1 MTMTIQKTGLKEL
14 LTLKLQSL
22 VSELKVDFSAI
33 AFYDPLNLE
42 FRWRLA
48 IGSLNNRYTSIV
60 VRSGNGICGRTL
72 KTKREF
78 IITHFPEELQDE
90 SLEFQI
96 LIIEELKSAASIPL
110 LFQSQMI
117 GVLLIGQRTCR
128 KFDAIEIESMKMAAE
143 EIVRFYMLERE
154 AERTNED
161 EKKETKKSSL
171 SRYFVEEK
179 SNWGEKLEIILLDQR
194 ITLLSE
200 EAQQSLISI
209 FTFLFERVFGEEKNA
224 KIKLII
230 ELKSEQQFAIQI
242 EAYPYLDLSRE
253 EFSHLADE
261 VRKINGSIETI
272 FDDRRTILTMNF
284 FLSLLLRDQIW
295 NSRPK
300 TGTS

>member
-1 MTMTIQKTGLKEL
+1 MTNQKVGLKEIL
-14 LTLKLQSL
+14 ELKLQSL

-60 VRSGNGICGRTL
+60 VRSGKGICGRTL

-78 IITHFPEELQDE
+78 IITNFPEELQDE
-90 SLEFQI
+90 SLEFPI
-96 LIIEELKSAASIPL
+96 LIIEELKSAASVPL
-110 LFQSQMI
+110 LFHSQLI

-128 KFDAIEIESMKMAAE
+128 RFDTFEIESMKYAAN
-143 EIVRFYMLERE
+143 EISSLYMLERE
-154 AERTNED
+154 AERTHTD
-161 EKKETKKSSL
+161 EKKETKMSSL

-179 SNWGEKLEIILLDQR
+179 SKWGDKLEIILLDQR

-209 FTFLFERVFGEEKNA
+209 FNFLFERAFGAENNSKVNV
-224 KIKLII
+224 II

-242 EAYPYLDLSRE
+242 KTDHIVELPE
-253 EFSHLADE
+253 KVFSLLADE
-261 VRKINGSIETI
+261 VRKINGSIEI
-272 FDDRRTILTMNF
+272 VFDNKRTILTMNF
-284 FLSLLLRDQIW
+284 FLSLLLRDQLW
-295 NSRPK
+295 NTISE
-300 TGTS
+300 SSNLQ